1 MTKENEEYV
10 GVFDSKESNTF
21 RPTIEKRVHKNYPI
35 SKTLTCRDDSCA
47 VMLQTN
53 GGGYLI

>member
-1 MTKENEEYV
+1 MMKENEEYF
-10 GVFDSKESNTF
+10 GVYDHKESNTF
-21 RPTIEKRVHKNYPI
+21 RPTVEKRVHQNYPI

-47 VMLQTN
+47 VMLKTN